1 MARYGKNPVRLA
13 KLAKRQNQML
23 TNRRVVT
30 LFQARYNTVE
40 AAHEPLITRE
50 GNARLH

>member
-1 MARYGKNPVRLA
+1 MADYGKNPVRLVSEA
-13 KLAKRQNQML
+13 ANAYEL
-23 TNRRVVT
+23 
-30 LFQARYNTVE
+30 QARYNTVE